1 MYENLVF
8 LFGCFCVVYLILLMT
23 AFAVY
28 ENNSSFLF
36 VWLILLNFTL
46 LMIAFAVFY
55 GALVLR
61 MEA

>member
-1 MYENLVF
+1 M
-8 LFGCFCVVYLILLMT
+8 VYLILLMT

-55 GALVLR
+55 GGLVLR